1 MNGLLITLTDM
12 VINKQITKSQAK
24 EIAENVAKKLKEQ
37 FEY

>member
-12 VINKQITKSQAK
+12 VLHKQITKSQAK
-24 EIAENVAKKLKEQ
+24 EIAENVAKKLNEQ